1 VVLSQGSATPFFR
14 VNVCKRLELTIAQ
27 ELAMT
32 EISEITMAPEF
43 ALTDVNGKMVRLSDY
58 RGTKHIILVFNR
70 GFI

>member
-1 VVLSQGSATPFFR
+1 MLSQGSATSFFR
-14 VNVCKRLELTIAQ
+14 ANVCRRLELTIAQ

-32 EISEITMAPEF
+32 EISETTMAPDF
-43 ALTDVNGKMVRLSDY
+43 ALTDVKGNMVRLSDY